1 MMVRK
6 KGSETMEML
15 ENVTLS
21 DLKQWIQEKN
31 IAHLR
36 EIFEEHNVV
45 DMSELV
51 GELEPKEAL
60 FIFKTLKKDIT
71 SEIFSYLPHD
81 KQEMLI
87 QLFTGPEIQEM
98 LDALYDD
105 DVIDFIEDLPAN
117 IVKHVLQSVSP
128 QQRAQINKL
137 LSYEENS
144 AGSIMSTNFVVL
156 KEQDTIEE
164 ALVKIRQQGRDAE
177 TINYCYI
184 TDARKVLRG
193 VITMRTIVLS
203 SKQDVL
209 TDLMDTDLVMVRTSD
224 DQEDVARQ
232 FEKYD
237 LTVIPVVNNDQ
248 CLVGIITVDDIIDV
262 IHEEATEDI
271 HKMNAIAPMD
281 ETYLESGVFTMA
293 KSRIVWLLILM
304 ISATFTGNIMAS
316 YEGVLSANVTLS
328 IFIPML
334 MDAAGNAG
342 NQASTMVIRALA
354 TGELTPKDMLI
365 IWWKELRI
373 AAICG
378 SIMGIV
384 NFLRILVFMKEV
396 DVRVSLVV
404 SVTVFLTVA
413 MAKLIGCTLPVVAS
427 KLKLDPAVM
436 AGPLITTLV
445 DAMSL
450 MVYFQLTVHFVL

>member
-1 MMVRK
+1 
-6 KGSETMEML
+6 MEMM
-15 ENVTLS
+15 ETIHTE
-21 DLKQWIQEKN
+21 DLKQLIENKQ
-31 IAHLR
+31 ITQLR
-36 EIFEEHNVV
+36 ELFDKHNVV

-51 GELEPKEAL
+51 GELEPQEAL
-60 FIFKTLKKDIT
+60 FIFKTLKKDKT
-71 SEIFSYLPHD
+71 SEIFTYLPHD
-81 KQEMLI
+81 KQETLI
-87 QLFTGPEIQEM
+87 QLFTGPQIQEM

-105 DVIDFIEDLPAN
+105 DVIEFIEDLPAN
-117 IVKHVLQSVSP
+117 IVKHVLQSASP
-128 QQRAQINKL
+128 KQRVEINRL

-156 KEQDTIEE
+156 KEQDTVSD
-164 ALVKIRQQGRDAE
+164 ALMKIREQGKDAE

-193 VITMRTIVLS
+193 VITMRNIVLS
-203 SKQDVL
+203 SLNEVMS
-209 TDLMDTDLVMVRTSD
+209 DLMDSDLVMARTWE
-224 DQEDVARQ
+224 DQEDVAKL

-237 LTVIPVVNNDQ
+237 LTVIPVVNDDL
-248 CLVGIITVDDIIDV
+248 CLVGIVTVDDIIDV

-271 HKMNAIAPMD
+271 HKMNAIAPID
-281 ETYLESGVFTMA
+281 KTYLETGVFEMA
-293 KSRIVWLLILM
+293 KSRIVWLLVLM

-316 YEGVLSANVTLS
+316 YEEVLATNVTLS

-354 TGELTPKDMLI
+354 TGELTSRDMLK
-365 IWWKELRI
+365 IWWKEIRI

-378 SIMGIV
+378 GVMGLV
-384 NFLRILVFMKEV
+384 NFLRIWLFMGEI
-396 DVRVSLVV
+396 DIHISLVV
-404 SVTVFLTVA
+404 SATVFITVA
-413 MAKLIGCTLPVVAS
+413 LAKMIGCTLPVVAG

>member
-1 MMVRK
+1 
-6 KGSETMEML
+6 MELMESVKL
-15 ENVTLS
+15 EDLKELIKAKNVT
-21 DLKQWIQEKN
+21 Q
-31 IAHLR
+31 LR
-36 EIFEEHNVV
+36 EVFEEHNVV

-51 GELEPKEAL
+51 GELEPQEAL

-81 KQEMLI
+81 KQETLI
-87 QLFTGPEIQEM
+87 QLFTGPQIQEM
-98 LDALYDD
+98 LDMLYDD

-117 IVKHVLQSVSP
+117 IVKHVLQSASP
-128 QQRAQINKL
+128 QQRVEINKL

-144 AGSIMSTNFVVL
+144 AGSIMSTKFVVL
-156 KEQDTIEE
+156 KEKDTVAD
-164 ALVKIRQQGRDAE
+164 ALIKIRAQGRSAE

-193 VITMRTIVLS
+193 VITMRDIVLAS
-203 SKQDVL
+203 QNEMMEE
-209 TDLMDTDLVMVRTSD
+209 LMDTDLVMVKTSD
-224 DQEDVARQ
+224 DQEDVAKL

-237 LTVIPVVNNDQ
+237 LTVIPVVNNDL
-248 CLVGIITVDDIIDV
+248 CLVGIVTVDDIIDV

-271 HKMNAIAPMD
+271 HKMNAIAPID
-281 ETYLESGVFTMA
+281 NTYLETGVFAMA

-316 YEGVLSANVTLS
+316 YEEVLAANVTLS

-354 TGELTPKDMLI
+354 TGELTSKDMVK
-365 IWWKELRI
+365 IWWKEIRI

-384 NFLRILVFMKEV
+384 NFLRILIFMGEV
-396 DVRVSLVV
+396 DFTVSLVV
-404 SVTVFLTVA
+404 SVTVFITVA
-413 MAKLIGCTLPVVAS
+413 LAKLIGCTLPVVAS

-450 MVYFQLTVHFVL
+450 MVYFQLTVRFVLA

>member
-1 MMVRK
+1 MM
-6 KGSETMEML
+6 ELMEGVKL
-15 ENVTLS
+15 E
-21 DLKQWIQEKN
+21 DLKALIKAKN
-31 IAHLR
+31 VAQLR

-51 GELEPKEAL
+51 GELEPQEAL

-71 SEIFSYLPHD
+71 SEIFAYLPHD

-87 QLFTGPEIQEM
+87 QLFTGPQIQEM
-98 LDALYDD
+98 LDSLYDD

-117 IVKHVLQSVSP
+117 IVKHVLQSASP
-128 QQRAQINKL
+128 QQRVEINKL
-137 LSYEENS
+137 LSYEEYS

-156 KEQDTIEE
+156 KEKDTVED
-164 ALVKIRQQGRDAE
+164 ALIKIRAQGRTAE

-193 VITMRTIVLS
+193 VITMRDIVLS
-203 SKQDVL
+203 SQNEVMA
-209 TDLMDTDLVMVRTSD
+209 DLMDTDLVMVKAND
-224 DQEDVARQ
+224 DQEDVAKL

-237 LTVIPVVNNDQ
+237 LTVIPVVNNDI

-271 HKMNAIAPMD
+271 HKMNAIAPID
-281 ETYLESGVFTMA
+281 KTYLETGVCAMA

-316 YEGVLSANVTLS
+316 YEEVLAANVTLS

-354 TGELTPKDMLI
+354 TGELTSKNMFE
-365 IWWKELRI
+365 IWWKEIRI

-378 SIMGIV
+378 GIMGIV
-384 NFLRILVFMKEV
+384 NFLRILLFMGEV
-396 DVRVSLVV
+396 DISVSIIV
-404 SVTVFLTVA
+404 SITVFITVA
-413 MAKLIGCTLPVVAS
+413 LAKLIGCTLPVIAS

>member
-1 MMVRK
+1 MD
-6 KGSETMEML
+6 TL
-15 ENVTLS
+15 ENITLE
-21 DLKQWIQEKN
+21 DLKVLIQDKN
-31 IAHLR
+31 IAKLR
-36 EIFEEHNVV
+36 EAFEEHNIV

-81 KQEMLI
+81 KQETLI
-87 QLFTGPEIQEM
+87 QLFTGPEIQAM

-117 IVKHVLQSVSP
+117 IVKHVLQSASP
-128 QQRAQINKL
+128 QQRMEINKL

-156 KEQDTIEE
+156 KQQDSVEE
-164 ALVKIRQQGRDAE
+164 ALVKIRKQGREAE

-184 TDARKVLRG
+184 TDERKVLRG
-193 VITMRTIVLS
+193 VVTMRDIVLS
-203 SKQDVL
+203 SKQDIMEN
-209 TDLMDTDLVMVRTSD
+209 LMDTDLVVAKTSD
-224 DQEDVARQ
+224 DQEDVAKQ

-237 LTVIPVVNNDQ
+237 LTVIPVVNNDH
-248 CLVGIITVDDIIDV
+248 CLVGIVTVDDIIDV

-281 ETYLESGVFTMA
+281 KTYLETGVLAMA

-316 YEGVLSANVTLS
+316 YESVLSANVTLS

-354 TGELTPKDMLI
+354 TGELTSKNMLT

-373 AAICG
+373 AALCG
-378 SIMGIV
+378 SIMGFV
-384 NFLRILVFMKEV
+384 NFLRILLFMGEV

-404 SVTVFLTVA
+404 SITVFITVGL
-413 MAKLIGCTLPVVAS
+413 AKIIGCTLPVVAS

-450 MVYFQLTVHFVL
+450 MVYFQLTVHFIL

>member
-1 MMVRK
+1 
-6 KGSETMEML
+6 MELL
-15 ENVTLS
+15 ESVKLE
-21 DLKQWIQEKN
+21 DLKSLIKTKSV
-31 IAHLR
+31 AKLR
-36 EIFEEHNVV
+36 ELFEEHNVV

-51 GELEPKEAL
+51 GELEPQEAL

-71 SEIFSYLPHD
+71 SEIFAYLPHD

-87 QLFTGPEIQEM
+87 QLFTGPQIQEM

-105 DVIDFIEDLPAN
+105 DMIDFIEDLPAN
-117 IVKHVLQSVSP
+117 IVKHVLQSASP
-128 QQRAQINKL
+128 QQRMEINKL

-144 AGSIMSTNFVVL
+144 AGSIMSTKFVVL
-156 KEQDTIEE
+156 KEKDTVAD
-164 ALVKIRQQGRDAE
+164 ALIKIRAQGREAE

-184 TDARKVLRG
+184 TGERKVLRG
-193 VITMRTIVLS
+193 VITMRDIVLS
-203 SKQDVL
+203 SQNEIM
-209 TDLMDTDLVMVRTSD
+209 TDLMDTDLVMAKTSD
-224 DQEDVARQ
+224 DQEDVAKL

-237 LTVIPVVNNDQ
+237 LTVIPVVNNDL
-248 CLVGIITVDDIIDV
+248 CLVGIVTVDDIIDV

-271 HKMNAIAPMD
+271 HKMNAIAPID
-281 ETYLESGVFTMA
+281 KTYLETGIFAMA

-316 YEGVLSANVTLS
+316 YESVLAANVTLS

-354 TGELTPKDMLI
+354 TGELTSKDMYK

-384 NFLRILVFMKEV
+384 NFLRILLFMGEV
-396 DVRVSLVV
+396 DLGISIVV
-404 SVTVFLTVA
+404 SITVFITVGL
-413 MAKLIGCTLPVVAS
+413 AKLIGCTLPVVAS

>member
-1 MMVRK
+1 MD
-6 KGSETMEML
+6 TL
-15 ENVTLS
+15 ENITLE
-21 DLKQWIQEKN
+21 DLKGLIEEKN
-31 IAHLR
+31 ITSLR
-36 EIFEEHNVV
+36 EAFEEHNVV

-51 GELEPKEAL
+51 GDLEPKEAL

-81 KQEMLI
+81 KQETLI
-87 QLFTGPEIQEM
+87 QLFTGPEIQAM

-117 IVKHVLQSVSP
+117 IVKHVLQSASP
-128 QQRAQINKL
+128 QQRVQINKL

-156 KEQDTIEE
+156 KQQDSVEE
-164 ALVKIRQQGRDAE
+164 ALVKIRQQGREAE

-193 VITMRTIVLS
+193 VVTMRDIVLS
-203 SKQDVL
+203 SKQDL
-209 TDLMDTDLVMVRTSD
+209 MEDLMDTDLVVAKTSD
-224 DQEDVARQ
+224 DQEDVAKQ

-237 LTVIPVVNNDQ
+237 LTVIPVVNNDH
-248 CLVGIITVDDIIDV
+248 CLVGIVTVDDIIDV

-281 ETYLESGVFTMA
+281 KTYLETGVFAMA

-316 YEGVLSANVTLS
+316 YESVLSANVTLS

-354 TGELTPKDMLI
+354 TGELTSKNMLT

-373 AAICG
+373 AALCG
-378 SIMGIV
+378 SIMGFV
-384 NFLRILVFMKEV
+384 NFLRILLFMGEV
-396 DVRVSLVV
+396 DIRISIIVSI
-404 SVTVFLTVA
+404 TVFLTVG
-413 MAKLIGCTLPVVAS
+413 MAKIIGCTLPVVAS

-450 MVYFQLTVHFVL
+450 MVYFQLTVHFIL

>member
-1 MMVRK
+1 MD
-6 KGSETMEML
+6 TL
-15 ENVTLS
+15 ESITLE
-21 DLKQWIQEKN
+21 DLKSLIQSRN
-31 IAHLR
+31 IAKLR
-36 EIFEEHNVV
+36 EVFDEHNVV

-51 GELEPKEAL
+51 GELEQKEAL

-81 KQEMLI
+81 KQETLI
-87 QLFTGPEIQEM
+87 QLFTGPEIQAM

-117 IVKHVLQSVSP
+117 IVKHVLQSASP
-128 QQRAQINKL
+128 QQRVQINKL

-156 KEQDTIEE
+156 KQQDSVEE
-164 ALVKIRQQGRDAE
+164 ALVKIRQQGREAE

-193 VITMRTIVLS
+193 VVTMRDIVLS
-203 SKQDVL
+203 SKQDIMD
-209 TDLMDTDLVMVRTSD
+209 DLMDTDLVVAKTSD
-224 DQEDVARQ
+224 DQEDVAKQ

-237 LTVIPVVNNDQ
+237 LTVIPVVNNDH
-248 CLVGIITVDDIIDV
+248 CLVGIVTVDDIIDV

-281 ETYLESGVFTMA
+281 KTYLETGVLAMA

-316 YEGVLSANVTLS
+316 YESVLSANVTLS

-354 TGELTPKDMLI
+354 TGELTSKNMLT

-373 AAICG
+373 AALCG
-378 SIMGIV
+378 SIMGVV
-384 NFLRILVFMKEV
+384 NFLRILLFMGEV
-396 DVRVSLVV
+396 DLRVSIVV
-404 SVTVFLTVA
+404 SITVFITVGL
-413 MAKLIGCTLPVVAS
+413 AKIVGCTLPVVAS

-450 MVYFQLTVHFVL
+450 MVYFQLTVHFIL

>member
-1 MMVRK
+1 
-6 KGSETMEML
+6 MEMT
-15 ENVTLS
+15 ENVQVM
-21 DLKQWIQEKN
+21 DLKRLIETKQITQ
-31 IAHLR
+31 LR
-36 EIFEEHNVV
+36 ELFDKHNVV

-51 GELEPKEAL
+51 GELEPQEAL
-60 FIFKTLKKDIT
+60 FIFKTLKKDQT

-81 KQEMLI
+81 KQETLI
-87 QLFTGPEIQEM
+87 QLFTGPQIQEM

-105 DVIDFIEDLPAN
+105 DVLEFIEDLPAN
-117 IVKHVLQSVSP
+117 IVKHVLQSASP
-128 QQRAQINKL
+128 KQRVELNRL

-144 AGSIMSTNFVVL
+144 AGSIMSTNYVVL
-156 KEQDTIEE
+156 KEKDTVAD
-164 ALVKIRQQGRDAE
+164 ALMKIREQGKTAE

-184 TDARKVLRG
+184 TDSRKVLLG
-193 VITMRTIVLS
+193 VITMRNIVLS
-203 SKQDVL
+203 SLNEQICE
-209 TDLMDTDLVMVRTSD
+209 LMDSDLVMVKTGD
-224 DQEDVARQ
+224 DQEDVAKL

-237 LTVIPVVNNDQ
+237 LTVIPVVNNDL
-248 CLVGIITVDDIIDV
+248 CLVGIVTVDDIIDV

-271 HKMNAIAPMD
+271 HKMNAIAPID
-281 ETYLESGVFTMA
+281 NTYLESGVWEMA

-304 ISATFTGNIMAS
+304 ISATFTGYIMS
-316 YEGVLSANVTLS
+316 GYEEVLAANVTLS

-354 TGELTPKDMLI
+354 TGELTAKHMLR
-365 IWWKELRI
+365 IWWKEIRI

-378 SIMGIV
+378 TIMGIV
-384 NFLRILVFMKEV
+384 NFLRILLFMG
-396 DVRVSLVV
+396 DTDITISLVV
-404 SVTVFLTVA
+404 SATVFITVA
-413 MAKLIGCTLPVVAS
+413 LAKMVGCTLPVIAE
-427 KLKLDPAVM
+427 KLHFDPAVM